1 MKAYRQF
8 LKELPSKKVVFAL
21 GGFQPPTQAHELLIK
36 AVDKISEEQNA
47 SKFIYASS
55 DDKSIPSDRKMYYLK
70 RMFPEASFRHIQ
82 ASSKSLV
89 EVAIELNKRYNNAIM
104 VAGSDQVADY
114 KRILEKHNGK
124 DFKFD
129 TITVVSAGDKD
140 PDIESSKLK
149 EAIKKGDFDLFKES
163 MPHSLT
169 TVDARRL
176 MNEMRTAIGAE
187 PLKEQ
192 VTLAKDWLRESYFRG
207 EIYHIGDLVESAG
220 QRYEVVDRGSNYL
233 VVVNTEGVTSRKFL
247 QDVTPIQEGESIVG
261 DMLNEM
267 KFSPSDKLKV
277 ARIVATALGVQN
289 VESTSNPEALIN
301 NALRFVRNKPM
312 RPEYAIILKNMLK
325 TAREAGINYDERL
338 VPRKVNEEVQ
348 VDEVPSSDIRLDRTG
363 RKIHAR
369 RIRFPAGER
378 YSPQVDANDD
388 EKDAKIKELRA
399 KLKRRKLGEE
409 VISEEEDA
417 LVRTLTDLSANPGAF
432 DTDVKSI
439 STLDHISHVYHDH
452 ELVFHSDTDKH
463 KGKKPEKEKA
473 TPPAASSNELGVATV
488 KEAIDRM
495 ERMKRKQRWTRTKSK
510 REQRKAIAIK
520 KASSLPVLTK
530 RAHRLALHIIKSKI
544 LKKDVSAASVQE
556 KERVERIMK
565 NAGPLIKRLQSR
577 LLPKIREIEKSR
589 LHKG

>member
-21 GGFQPPTQAHELLIK
+21 GAFQPPTQAHELLIK

-47 SKFIYASS
+47 AKFIYASS
-55 DDKSIPSDRKMYYLK
+55 DDKSIPADRKMYYLK
-70 RMFPEASFRHIQ
+70 RMFPEATFKQ
-82 ASSKSLV
+82 TTASSKTLV
-89 EVAIELNKRYNNAIM
+89 EVAKELNKRYNNAIM
-104 VAGSDQVADY
+104 VAGSDQIADY

-140 PDIESSKLK
+140 PDLESAKLK
-149 EAIKKGDFDLFKES
+149 QAIKNGDFETFKES
-163 MPHSLT
+163 MPHNLM

-176 MNEMRTAIGAE
+176 MNEMRVASGAE

-192 VTLAKDWLRESYFRG
+192 VSFTKDWLRESYFRG
-207 EIYHIGDLVESAG
+207 EIYHIGDLVESNG
-220 QRYEVVDRGSNYL
+220 QRYEIVDRGSNYL
-233 VVVNTEGVTSRKFL
+233 VVVNEQGVTSRKFL
-247 QDVTPIQEGESIVG
+247 QDVCPLQEGESIVG
-261 DMLNEM
+261 DMLQEM

-289 VESTSNPEALIN
+289 VDSTSNPESLLN
-301 NALRFVRNKPM
+301 NALRFIRNKPM
-312 RPEYAIILKNMLK
+312 RPEYALILKNMLK

-348 VDEVPSSDIRLDRTG
+348 VDEIPSSDVRLDRTG

-378 YSPQVDANDD
+378 YDPKVDANDD
-388 EKDAKIKELRA
+388 EKDAKIKELRQ

-409 VISEEEDA
+409 VIAEEEDA
-417 LVRTLTDLSANPGAF
+417 LVRTLTDLTSNPAAF

-439 STLDHISHVYHDH
+439 STLDHISHVYDDH
-452 ELVFHSDTDKH
+452 ELVFHDEHDTH
-463 KGKKPEKEKA
+463 KGKKPEKQKA
-473 TPPAASSNELGVATV
+473 TPPSASSEELGVSSV
-488 KEAIDRM
+488 KESIDRM
-495 ERMKRKQRWTRTKSK
+495 ERMKRKQRWNRTKSK

-544 LKKDVSAASVQE
+544 LKKDVTQASVQE
-556 KERVERIMK
+556 KERVERIIK

-577 LLPKIREIEKSR
+577 LLPKIRDIEKSR

>member
-1 MKAYRQF
+1 MKAIRQF

-21 GGFQPPTQAHELLIK
+21 GAFQPPTQAHELLIK

-47 SKFIYASS
+47 AKFIYASS
-55 DDKSIPSDRKMYYLK
+55 DDKSLPADRKMYYLK
-70 RMFPEASFRHIQ
+70 RMFPEATFKPTT
-82 ASSKSLV
+82 ASTKALV
-89 EVAIELNKRYNNAIM
+89 EVAKDLNKRYNNAIM
-104 VAGSDQVADY
+104 VAGSDQVADF

-124 DFKFD
+124 DFNFD

-140 PDIESSKLK
+140 PDLESAKLK
-149 EAIKKGDFDLFKES
+149 NAIKNGDFDVFKES
-163 MPHSLT
+163 MPHNLMT
-169 TVDARRL
+169 GDARRL
-176 MNEMRTAIGAE
+176 MNEMRVAAGIE
-187 PLKEQ
+187 PIKEQ
-192 VTLAKDWLRESYFRG
+192 VTFAKDWLRESYFRG

-233 VVVNTEGVTSRKFL
+233 VVVNEQGVTSRKFL
-247 QDVTPIQEGESIVG
+247 QDVSPIQEGESIVG
-261 DMLNEM
+261 DMLQEM

-289 VESTSNPEALIN
+289 VDATSNPESLLN

-312 RPEYAIILKNMLK
+312 RPEYALILKNMLK

-338 VPRKVNEEVQ
+338 VPRKVNEEVH
-348 VDEVPSSDIRLDRTG
+348 VDEIPSSDVRTDKNG
-363 RKIHAR
+363 RVIHAR

-388 EKDAKIKELRA
+388 EKDTKIKELKA

-409 VISEEEDA
+409 VIAEEEDA
-417 LVRTLTDLSANPGAF
+417 LVRTLADLAANPGAF

-439 STLDHISHVYHDH
+439 STLDHIVHTYHDH
-452 ELVFHSDTDKH
+452 ELVFHADTDKH
-463 KGKKPEKEKA
+463 KGKKPEKSKA
-473 TPPAASSNELGVATV
+473 TPPAASANELGTTMV
-488 KEAIDRM
+488 KEGISRL
-495 ERMKRKQRWTRTKSK
+495 ERMKRKQRWTRTKTK

-530 RAHRLALHIIKSKI
+530 RAHRLALSIIKSKI
-544 LKKDVSAASVQE
+544 LKKDVSSASVQE
-556 KERVERIMK
+556 KERVERIVK
-565 NAGPLIKRLQSR
+565 KAGPLIKRLQSR